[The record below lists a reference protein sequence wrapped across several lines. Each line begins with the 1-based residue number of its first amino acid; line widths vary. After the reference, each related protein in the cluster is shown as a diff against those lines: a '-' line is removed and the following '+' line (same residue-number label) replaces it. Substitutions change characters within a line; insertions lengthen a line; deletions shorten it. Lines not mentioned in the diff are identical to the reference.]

1 MEISNCYVD
10 VPETDFGN
18 IQSLSTHWFPGV
30 GDIAFTRLKLTEKLP
45 SISDKIYLRLSFQV
59 ATLIL
64 TPSPPDKIR
73 LSAADRVILD
83 QLSII

>member
-18 IQSLSTHWFPGV
+18 IQSLSTHWFPEV
-30 GDIAFTRLKLTEKLP
+30 GKAFTRLKLTEKLP